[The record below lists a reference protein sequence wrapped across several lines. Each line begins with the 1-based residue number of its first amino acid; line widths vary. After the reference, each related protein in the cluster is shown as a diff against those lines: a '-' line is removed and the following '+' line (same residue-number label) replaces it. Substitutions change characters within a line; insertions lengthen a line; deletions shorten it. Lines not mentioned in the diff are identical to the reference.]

1 MSKKLVVI
9 LSCADWA
16 GSQYQTC
23 QAINSVG
30 EFECRHITLFKHP
43 HEYPTDVFMHLYPR
57 TTTEHRTSV
66 IVGLQSG
73 QYETISDLLTKADI
87 IHLWNT
93 SHGEDALMQAGLPVS
108 FDKVKVI
115 TMTGS
120 AYRDYHSM
128 INLQLAIL
136 KDCKVVVQDPM
147 LKFEDEIESTFIPH
161 AINVDDFKPQ
171 RDREKIV
178 GVYRPTHKTGF
189 RHGDEDISRVR
200 ELIHSFDGWRVG
212 LDYNMP
218 HQERMEKLSRCSLF
232 IQDLS
237 PYIGYWGRATLEA
250 SALEVP
256 CMQNYDNRLTG
267 KSEGKLGGIPLVKVE
282 LNTAEVE
289 LKKLIEN
296 EDYRVEVGR
305 KSRQWVEDHYSYSV
319 VGKMYS
325 DLYRQ
330 ML

>member
-1 MSKKLVVI
+1 M
-9 LSCADWA
+9 
-16 GSQYQTC
+16 
-23 QAINSVG
+23 
-30 EFECRHITLFKHP
+30 
-43 HEYPTDVFMHLYPR
+43 
-57 TTTEHRTSV
+57 
-66 IVGLQSG
+66 GLQSG

-136 KDCKVVVQDPM
+136 KDCKIVVQDPM

-161 AINVDDFKPQ
+161 AINIEDFKPQ
-171 RDREKIV
+171 EDRERVV

-200 ELIHSFDGWRVG
+200 ELIQSLDGWKVD

-218 HQERMEKLSRCSLF
+218 HQERMEKLSQCSLF
-232 IQDLS
+232 IQDIS
-237 PYIGYWGRATLEA
+237 PYIGYWGRSTLEA
-250 SALEVP
+250 CALAVP
-256 CMQNYDNRLTG
+256 CLQNYDNHLPS
-267 KSEGKLGGIPLVKVE
+267 KAEGKLGEIAIKKVE
-282 LNTAEVE
+282 YNTVQEE
-289 LKKLIEN
+289 IEKMIRDEEYRKKAGEEARLW
-296 EDYRVEVGR
+296 VG
-305 KSRQWVEDHYSYSV
+305 KHYSYPV

>member
-1 MSKKLVVI
+1 
-9 LSCADWA
+9 
-16 GSQYQTC
+16 
-23 QAINSVG
+23 
-30 EFECRHITLFKHP
+30 
-43 HEYPTDVFMHLYPR
+43 MHLYPR
-57 TTTEHRTSV
+57 ATTEHRASV
-66 IVGLQSG
+66 IVGLESG

-136 KDCKVVVQDPM
+136 KDCRLVVQDPM
-147 LKFEDEIESTFIPH
+147 LKFEDEIESIFIPH
-161 AINVDDFKPQ
+161 AINVEDFKPQ
-171 RDREKIV
+171 EDREKIV

-200 ELIHSFDGWRVG
+200 ELIGSFDEWKVG

-237 PYIGYWGRATLEA
+237 PYIGYWGRSTLEA
-250 SALEVP
+250 CALAVP
-256 CMQNYDNRLTG
+256 CVQNYDNRIIG
-267 KSEGKLGGIPLVKVE
+267 KSEGKLGEIPLVRVE
-282 LNTAEVE
+282 LNTAETE
-289 LKKLIEN
+289 IEKLIKDEN
-296 EDYRVEVGR
+296 YRVEVGR
-305 KSRQWVEDHYSYSV
+305 KSRQWIEDCYSYSA

-325 DLYRQ
+325 DIYSEALK
-330 ML
+330 